1 MRILILLATILILTP
16 ALSEDFE
23 YAAYADKVLLYDTEE
38 DAVTYFK
45 TVLQDKERVGK
56 KFTHHNSILI

>member
-1 MRILILLATILILTP
+1 MATILILTP
-16 ALSEDFE
+16 ALSEEDFE